1 MRIFN
6 REGQNYCFSLFFCIY
21 LWVNP
26 VLMKKFFSLFVALF
40 LFVVASAQEEHSI
53 IIDQSSFRPIHS
65 DAVTGVNID
74 PIGVDT
80 SRRPCARIKV
90 KINRMTREEIDKIDV
105 KIHTNNEL
113 TKCKTAEH
121 DYGLILEMTAKS
133 ATTFYFHHPEYGY
146 SNNVTLDLEANKEY
160 YLEASLNQT
169 FSIVVDCNVAGADVY
184 IDDAFKGRTDSNYSL
199 IVSEVIVGPHK
210 LKINYGGMNYEQNI
224 VVNKS
229 SIQFRQIVNKEASKP
244 QFVVFVVQPENAML
258 MIDNRVQPLQD
269 GATSIML
276 ENGTYSYS
284 VTAPD
289 YHPVKDRF
297 TVSGSKVEKVITL
310 NPAYGWITIDSQTL
324 SGATIFIDDQ
334 PIGVAPINKYKL
346 SSGKHK
352 VQIVK
357 ELYKS
362 YTNTVTITDNNTT
375 AYNPKLSQDYA
386 EVVIDAPNDSEI
398 WVNNIKKGVGTWSG
412 KLQSGVYL
420 FEARKANHRT
430 SSISQTISA
439 STTPQRFTLPM
450 PTPITGTLIV
460 TGSPVMADVSLDGK
474 SVGRVPLSLDNVIIG
489 NRSVTISKEGYVNH
503 TESVLIEEG
512 KSATI
517 NVALQKYVA
526 ASLKGVT
533 PIEID
538 TKLTATQLNNKGSEY
553 YDKNDFN
560 SAVQYFF
567 AAAEKGHSTAQSWMG
582 YCYEYAKGVEK
593 DYAEAVKWYR
603 KSADQGSSYA
613 LNNLAEC
620 YYYGRGVEKNYSEAV
635 KLYRQSAEK
644 GYKNGQYNLGW
655 CLEKGYGGTQNISEA
670 KEWYEKAAAQ
680 GHSDAQKRLDA
691 LSGKSS
697 SSYTSNKTY
706 KIGDLYNENGL
717 KGVVFEVS
725 ADGRSG
731 KIVSMKQ
738 SQDGKISWA
747 LGRERKQNIGATN
760 SVDGQKNMEVVQRIS
775 DWRNKYPAFAWCADL
790 GNGWYLPA
798 IEELKKFTLNDN
810 VRDAVNKTLEANGG
824 DKIFTKSDPKY
835 YWSSSEV
842 SGNTEVNMVL
852 MNYNEV
858 SSRGKDFTDNYSFSR
873 IRAVA
878 KFGNGSS
885 NSSSSSSYS
894 SSINYSTSGKSY
906 KIGDLY
912 NENGLKGVVFEVSA
926 DGRSGKIVSMTQPT
940 DERLAWAISSE
951 RKTNIGATDLYDG
964 QKNTNKVKAI
974 YNWQTKYPAFA
985 WCASLG
991 SAWYMPAIKELESLM
1006 YNATTLKKVNATL
1019 EANNGTLLSK
1029 KGDPRWYWSSTE
1041 GTYTASGGI
1050 RSVKLVRMNFDESGE
1065 HGKDLTD
1072 DYTFT
1077 RVRAIAKFGN
1087 GSSNSSSGSSSSNTY
1102 SSSNNYS
1109 TSGRTYKVGD
1119 LYNENG
1125 LKGVVFEVSADGRSG
1140 KIVSLV
1146 MDKNMTV
1153 WCKDSAESK
1162 RTVGAGDHYDG
1173 EKNTA
1178 AIKRISGWQSK
1189 YPPVAWCNN
1198 LGSAWY
1204 LPSKNE
1210 LETIQRNK
1218 SVIEPN
1224 LTDKLED
1231 NFYFSSTE
1239 SNTAESGIQC
1249 VYDVGMKTG
1258 GNLKTRK
1265 SYHSYTRA
1273 VAKFGSSSS
1282 SSSYSSSNYGSSYRV
1297 GDICTING
1305 VQGVVF
1311 EVDSSGRHG
1320 KVVSVKASGYDRAWA
1335 LGAEQRKFIG
1345 ATDHYDGEK
1354 NMAVVKRQSDWR
1366 NKYPAFAWCADLGDG
1381 WYLPAKEELA
1391 KIRANKSSI
1400 ESKLSRNLDVFIWS
1414 STENNE
1420 IYKDEYCSWDMSNVG
1435 SFATYCKSRTNVV
1448 FAVHKF

>member
-21 LWVNP
+21 LWVNSA
-26 VLMKKFFSLFVALF
+26 LMKKFFSLFVALF

-269 GATSIML
+269 GATSILL

-324 SGATIFIDDQ
+324 AGATIFIDDQ

-420 FEARKANHRT
+420 FEARKVNHRT
-430 SSISQTISA
+430 SSVSQTISA

-474 SVGRVPLSLDNVIIG
+474 NIGRVPLSLDNVIIG
-489 NRSVTISKEGYVNH
+489 NRNVTVSKDGYVNYSQ
-503 TESVLIEEG
+503 SVLIEEG
-512 KSATI
+512 KSSTV
-517 NVALQKYVA
+517 NVALKKYVA
-526 ASLKGVT
+526 SALKGVT
-533 PIEID
+533 PIDVD
-538 TKLTATQLNNKGSEY
+538 TTLSADKLNNKGSEF

-582 YCYEYAKGVEK
+582 FCYEYGKGVTQ
-593 DYAEAVKWYR
+593 DYAEAAVWYR
-603 KSADQGSSYA
+603 KSANQGSAYA
-613 LNNLAEC
+613 ANRLAEC
-620 YYYGRGVEKNYSEAV
+620 YYYGRGVEKSYAEAV
-635 KLYRQSAEK
+635 KFYRQAADK
-644 GYKNGQYNLGW
+644 GNKNAQYSLGW
-655 CLEKGYGGTQNISEA
+655 CYEKGNGVTQNIAEA
-670 KEWYEKAAAQ
+670 KVWYGKAAAQ
-680 GHSDAQKRLDA
+680 GHDDAQKRLDA

-697 SSYTSNKTY
+697 SGYTSNKTY
-706 KIGDLYNENGL
+706 K
-717 KGVVFEVS
+717 V
-725 ADGRSG
+725 
-731 KIVSMKQ
+731 
-738 SQDGKISWA
+738 
-747 LGRERKQNIGATN
+747 
-760 SVDGQKNMEVVQRIS
+760 
-775 DWRNKYPAFAWCADL
+775 
-790 GNGWYLPA
+790 
-798 IEELKKFTLNDN
+798 
-810 VRDAVNKTLEANGG
+810 
-824 DKIFTKSDPKY
+824 
-835 YWSSSEV
+835 
-842 SGNTEVNMVL
+842 
-852 MNYNEV
+852 
-858 SSRGKDFTDNYSFSR
+858 
-873 IRAVA
+873 
-878 KFGNGSS
+878 
-885 NSSSSSSYS
+885 
-894 SSINYSTSGKSY
+894 
-906 KIGDLY
+906 GDLY

-940 DERLAWAISSE
+940 DEKLAWAISSE

-1006 YNATTLKKVNATL
+1006 YNASTLKKVNATL

-1041 GTYTASGGI
+1041 GTYIASGGI

-1102 SSSNNYS
+1102 SGSNNYS

-1210 LETIQRNK
+1210 LEAIQRNK

-1258 GNLKTRK
+1258 SNLKTRK

-1420 IYKDEYCSWDMSNVG
+1420 TYQDEYCSWDMSNVG

>member
-1 MRIFN
+1 
-6 REGQNYCFSLFFCIY
+6 
-21 LWVNP
+21 
-26 VLMKKFFSLFVALF
+26 MKKFFSLFVALF
-40 LFVVASAQEEHSI
+40 LFVVANAQEEHSI

-65 DAVTGVNID
+65 DATTGVNID

-169 FSIVVDCNVAGADVY
+169 FSIVVDCNVTDADVY
-184 IDDAFKGRTDSNYSL
+184 IDDVFKGRTGSNYSL
-199 IVSEVIVGPHK
+199 IVSEVIVGQHK
-210 LKINYGGMNYEQNI
+210 LKVNYGGMNYEQNI

-269 GATSIML
+269 GAVSIML

-310 NPAYGWITIDSQTL
+310 NPAYGWITIDSQAL
-324 SGATIFIDDQ
+324 AGATIFIDDQ
-334 PIGVAPINKYKL
+334 PVGVAPINKYKL

-375 AYNPKLSQDYA
+375 AYNPQLSQDYA

-398 WVNNIKKGVGTWSG
+398 WVNNVKKGVGSWSG

-420 FEARKANHRT
+420 FEARKENHRT

-439 STTPQRFTLPM
+439 SSTTQRYTLPL

-460 TGSPVMADVSLDGK
+460 TGSPVMADVALDGK
-474 SVGRVPLSLDNVIIG
+474 NIGRVPLSLDNVIIG
-489 NRSVTISKEGYVNH
+489 NRNVTVSKDGYVNYSQ
-503 TESVLIEEG
+503 SVLIEEG
-512 KSATI
+512 KSSTV
-517 NVALQKYVA
+517 NVALKKYVA
-526 ASLKGVT
+526 SALKGVT
-533 PIEID
+533 PIDVD
-538 TKLTATQLNNKGSEY
+538 TTLSADKLNNKGSEF

-582 YCYEYAKGVEK
+582 FCYEYGKGVEK

-603 KSADQGSSYA
+603 KSANQGSAYA
-613 LNNLAEC
+613 ANRLAEC
-620 YYYGRGVEKNYSEAV
+620 YYYGRGVEKSYAEAV
-635 KLYRQSAEK
+635 KFYRPAADN
-644 GYKNGQYNLGW
+644 GNKNAQYSLGW
-655 CLEKGYGGTQNISEA
+655 CYEKGNGVTQNIAEA
-670 KEWYEKAAAQ
+670 KVWYGKAAAQ
-680 GHSDAQKRLDA
+680 GHDDAQKRLDE

-706 KIGDLYNENGL
+706 KVGDLYNENGL

-747 LGRERKQNIGATN
+747 LGHERKQNIGATN

-842 SGNTEVNMVL
+842 SGKTEVNMVL

-894 SSINYSTSGKSY
+894 SSSNYSTSGKSY
-906 KIGDLY
+906 KVGDLY
-912 NENGLKGVVFEVSA
+912 NENGLKGVVFQVST
-926 DGRSGKIVSMTQPT
+926 DGRSGKIVNLKQPT
-940 DERLAWAISSE
+940 NNSLGWAVGDECKR
-951 RKTNIGATDLYDG
+951 NIGTTDHNDG
-964 QKNTNKVKAI
+964 QYNMNVVKGI
-974 YNWQTKYPAFA
+974 SNWQSKYPAFA

-991 SAWYMPAIKELESLM
+991 SAWYLPAINELEML
-1006 YNATTLKKVNATL
+1006 LKKESVLNKVNATI
-1019 EANNGTLLSK
+1019 EANGGDKLSK

-1041 GTYTASGGI
+1041 GTYKTSKGYCSAI
-1050 RSVKLVRMNFDESGE
+1050 LTRMNFDDSSAYEKNMAE
-1065 HGKDLTD
+1065 E
-1072 DYTFT
+1072 YTFT
-1077 RVRAIAKFGN
+1077 RVIAIAKFGN
-1087 GSSNSSSGSSSSNTY
+1087 GSSNSSSGSSY
-1102 SSSNNYS
+1102 SSSSNYS
-1109 TSGRTYKVGD
+1109 TSGKSYKVGD

-1140 KIVSLV
+1140 KIVSLE
-1146 MDKNMTV
+1146 MDKTMTV

-1162 RTVGAGDHYDG
+1162 RTIGAGDPYDG

-1189 YPPVAWCNN
+1189 YPPVAWCDK

-1218 SVIEPN
+1218 SLIEPK

-1239 SNTAESGIQC
+1239 SNTVESGIQC
-1249 VYDVGMKTG
+1249 VYDVGMKSG
-1258 GNLKTRK
+1258 GYLKTRK

-1273 VAKFGSSSS
+1273 VAKFNSS
-1282 SSSYSSSNYGSSYRV
+1282 SSSYSSSSNSYSSSNSGSTYRV

-1335 LGAEQRKFIG
+1335 LGTELKKFLG
-1345 ATDHYDGEK
+1345 ATDKYDGEK

-1400 ESKLSRNLDVFIWS
+1400 EPKLSRNLEVFIWS

-1420 IYKDEYCSWDMSNVG
+1420 IYKDEYCAWYQSNTGNV
-1435 SFATYCKSRTNVV
+1435 ATYSKSWTNVV